1 MIPFTRILSYGN
13 EVKAPTILGERVQ
26 VNYSAAWYLHR
37 NGDLYAIG
45 QNNLGQLGTGD
56 TTNLSSWTKVLTRVK
71 RYFGGVHGT
80 LAIDEDN
87 IMWYTGSTYGMPI
100 AQNTRS
106 FVNVTKYF
114 SDFGVSPDDI
124 KSVYIAEGIRV
135 LLNNGKWF
143 FYGSNSAGCFGTGS
157 SASVTKFTYSSIEN
171 VQYMSCGF
179 NTTCLILSDG
189 SCYYAGTMMLSG
201 TTPTS
206 VPTFTKTLD
215 DVLYTANTFYTTY
228 YFMKDG
234 SIRTASINT
243 QGQGSVGNTNPVLN
257 SVQIRTQFDPSVPL
271 RVIGSLSNSAG
282 MSPMIWINNQI
293 WRCGFN
299 IYGQCGNGA
308 ASSAQATL
316 TPMIFG
322 TVSNIVSFGGDN
334 LFSMVID
341 NNDDMFVCGN
351 TPINGISFYNR
362 LTRLADEKMPWK

>member
-1 MIPFTRILSYGN
+1 MIPFARILEYGN

-26 VNYSAAWYLHR
+26 ANYGAAWYLHR

-45 QNNLGQLGTGD
+45 QNNLGQLGVGD
-56 TTNLSSWTKVLTRVK
+56 TANRTSWTKVLTKVK

-100 AQNTRS
+100 AQNTSS

-114 SDFGVSPDDI
+114 LDFGVSPDDI
-124 KSVYIAEGIRV
+124 KSLYIAEGIRV

-157 SASVTKFTYSSIEN
+157 TARVTEFTYSTIEN
-171 VQYMSCGF
+171 VQYMSCSF
-179 NTTCLILSDG
+179 NTTCLILDDG
-189 SCYYAGTMMLSG
+189 SCYYAGTMMLTG
-201 TTPTS
+201 TTPS
-206 VPTFTKTLD
+206 IVPTFTKSLD

-234 SIRTASINT
+234 TIRTASQNT
-243 QGQGSVGNTNPVLN
+243 RGQGSVGNTNPVFN
-257 SVQIRTQFDPSVPL
+257 SVQISTKFDPLEQFKVTC
-271 RVIGSLSNSAG
+271 SLSNSVG
-282 MSPMIWINNQI
+282 TSPMIWIGNQI

-299 IYGQCGNGA
+299 SYGQCGNGA
-308 ASSAQATL
+308 ASSEQVTL

-334 LFSMVID
+334 NYSFIID

-351 TPINGISFYNR
+351 TPINGVAFFNR
-362 LTRLADEKMPWK
+362 LTRLSDAQMPWK